1 MAYSFRSSISILII
15 AIFFVIVFFKLL
27 FLQIVEGDKYK
38 RISQNNFLREAII
51 PSPRGTIYDRN
62 GVKISY
68 SRPMVN
74 LYIKN
79 SSKEKGLQLIS
90 KLKNNNINLNKIDLD
105 NIFDKNNNSFLR
117 QRILIK
123 KDLSIEDIYII
134 DTKFSSYENI
144 LESVLSGCGRK
155 VHMDVVALNTSLVL
169 WAAGIEADIEKGFE
183 KALFSMSKA
192 KPWDKFLNLKAY
204 LET

>member
-15 AIFFVIVFFKLL
+15 AIFFVIVFLKLL

-74 LYIKN
+74 LYFKN
-79 SSKEKGLQLIS
+79 SSKEKGLELIS

-105 NIFDKNNNSFLR
+105 NIFDKSNNSFLR

-144 LESVLSGCGRK
+144 ELISDYLRVYPYNEIGSHLVGHLTANDKKDVNYGNLLS
-155 VHMDVVALNTSLVL
+155 N
-169 WAAGIEADIEKGFE
+169 
-183 KALFSMSKA
+183 
-192 KPWDKFLNLKAY
+192 
-204 LET
+204 